1 MGMKAGYATLLFAYM
16 LLAVSAV
23 ESFADIRPVRDVQK
37 ALAEQG
43 FDAGVAD
50 GIWGAKSIAA
60 LKGFQRAHD
69 LIPTGVVTQDSLR
82 ALFPPEV
89 AITPPL
95 AASSLDAIP
104 APPVQTSV
112 SERSSSEPTQ
122 APTGDALLA
131 PATSAPSPTADKKDD
146 GSSHVVVILVFF
158 AAFVFLLGRS
168 RKAPAAKAGR
178 RASR

>member
-1 MGMKAGYATLLFAYM
+1 M
-16 LLAVSAV
+16 LLAVSAA

-43 FDAGVAD
+43 FDAGVPD
-50 GIWGAKSIAA
+50 GIWGVKSVAA

-69 LIPTGVVTQDSLR
+69 LTPTGVVTQDSLR
-82 ALFPPEV
+82 ALFPPTV
-89 AITPPL
+89 ASTPPPATNSSDAVPASAIL
-95 AASSLDAIP
+95 ASTA
-104 APPVQTSV
+104 
-112 SERSSSEPTQ
+112 ERPSPEPTKT
-122 APTGDALLA
+122 AKEDALLA
-131 PATSAPSPTADKKDD
+131 PATSAPTPTAGKKGD
-146 GSSHVVVILVFF
+146 GSSHVVVIVLFF